1 MNKQEI
7 EFVLGQKAMYRVFN
21 KTTSKYISG
30 GRSKSSW
37 QRLPAVLDFISD
49 RGHRYHWYTIEELE
63 IHVFPVV
70 EHTVVSISEADQYLI
85 NKKQKEKEVRES
97 NENKKKL
104 QTLIETL
111 GRKNKEIDDIKA
123 AINALSTNDL
133 NFKLTGRK

>member
-7 EFVLGQKAMYRVFN
+7 DFVLSQKSMYRVFN

-37 QRLPAVLDFISD
+37 QRLPAVLDFVSD
-49 RGHRYHWYTIEELE
+49 RVYRCHWYKIEELE

-70 EHTVVSISEADQYLI
+70 EHTAVSISEAAQYLI
-85 NKKQKEKEVRES
+85 NKKQKEDEVRES
-97 NENKKKL
+97 NENKRKL
-104 QTLIETL
+104 RTLIETL
-111 GRKNKEIDDIKA
+111 DRKNKEINDIQA
-123 AINALSTNDL
+123 AINALTTNDL

>member
-37 QRLPAVLDFISD
+37 QRLSAVLDFVSD
-49 RGHRYHWYTIEELE
+49 RVYRCHWYKIEELE

-70 EHTVVSISEADQYLI
+70 EHTVVSVSEADQYLI
-85 NKKQKEKEVRES
+85 NKKQKEEEVRES
-97 NENKKKL
+97 NENKRKL
-104 QTLIETL
+104 RTLIETL
-111 GRKNKEIDDIKA
+111 DKKNKEINDIQA
-123 AINALSTNDL
+123 AINALTTNDL